1 MPSGTRTILSWMRR
15 AASAER
21 HKVDSRSSL
30 RYLFNSMVN
39 ERTLADGCIDGYG
52 KLGLYPIRV
61 VSKMTGINVHTL
73 RAWER
78 RYGVPRP
85 SRSAGTHR
93 LYDASDI
100 ATIRRVQELTM
111 SGLTPGRACAYVMA
125 EDMEA
130 QAAVE
135 VESPPAPDR
144 GCELCG
150 ALVRAFTELNEDSA
164 GRILAEVT
172 QLLGPEVAL
181 VDVLLPALAEI
192 GTAWEEGRAS
202 VAAEHFASG
211 MIRAWLVSLLESATK
226 SDPRIVALVGA
237 APDDQHEIPPL
248 ALTMLLRRRG
258 WHVVFLGTG
267 MPFDDLSDAI
277 VRKRPQLVCLSASVA
292 GSVSGLVDVLL
303 QVRCLPEAG
312 SVILTYGGL
321 PFKTDHQ
328 LRDPLEGIATYLG
341 DDLRGAAELASGLLE
356 QRASTLAA
364 ASLD

>member
-1 MPSGTRTILSWMRR
+1 
-15 AASAER
+15 
-21 HKVDSRSSL
+21 
-30 RYLFNSMVN
+30 MVN
-39 ERTLADGCIDGYG
+39 ERVLADGCIDGYA

-93 LYDASDI
+93 LYDESDI
-100 ATIRRVQELTM
+100 AVIRRVQELTL
-111 SGLTPGRACAYVMA
+111 SGLPPGRACAYVIA
-125 EDMEA
+125 EGSDA
-130 QAAVE
+130 QAAAE
-135 VESPPAPDR
+135 AEAPSAVDR

-150 ALVRAFTELNEDSA
+150 ALVRAFTELNEERA
-164 GRILAEVT
+164 GSILSEVT
-172 QLLGPEVAL
+172 HLLGQEVAL

-211 MIRAWLVSLLESATK
+211 MIRGWLVSLLDGVAK
-226 SDPRIVALVGA
+226 SDPRIVVLVGA

-267 MPFDDLSDAI
+267 MPFEDFSDAI
-277 VRKRPQLVCLSASVA
+277 VRKRPQLVCMSASVA
-292 GSVSGLVDVLL
+292 ESVPGMIDVLL
-303 QVRCLPEAG
+303 QLRCLPEAG

-321 PFKTDHQ
+321 PFKVNQH

-341 DDLRGAAELASGLLE
+341 DDLLGAADLMGSLLE
-356 QRASTLAA
+356 QRAASLVA
-364 ASLD
+364 ASVD